1 MSSTT
6 VRFWRGAWVVDIS
19 ERTDGKRQRT
29 IKTFGAGAKAKAAAQ
44 AYATDKAPQAK
55 GGKYW
60 ERQSATFADLWD
72 KFAAHELTGSDRRP
86 STVADYKALARLYLV
101 PHLGACRLADID
113 TEVIM
118 TMKSA
123 LQAEPGSKAA
133 GKEGSGKPLSAR
145 SVAKVLIL
153 GGTVWRYGRRIKL
166 VDGSPFS
173 DVKKPRAAKRVPY
186 ILDAGEIGR
195 LRIALDVPAER
206 LLVELTLMTGL
217 RSGEIRGLIWESID
231 LEGKRL
237 FVERQAS
244 RRGEEAAT
252 KTESSVRPVPL
263 PAYLI
268 PELKR
273 WKLACPIT
281 QRGLVFPCEPNARG
295 ERGPI
300 DADKLLRH
308 ILRRALRRAGLPALR
323 FHDLRHMAGTL
334 MHEAGVSLK
343 RAQEILG
350 HASERTTLAIYTHSM
365 RRTHDDS
372 ADKIA
377 VLAGLAP
384 ASNIPG
390 NNGETI
396 ASVEPQEAAVSDCF
410 LGSRGWNRTNDQ
422 RINSPSLYR

>member
-1 MSSTT
+1 MSSAS

-19 ERTDGKRQRT
+19 NTVGGKRQRT
-29 IKTFGAGAKAKAAAQ
+29 IKTFGPGAKAKGAAQ
-44 AYATDKAPQAK
+44 AYAGEIAPQAK

-72 KFAAHELTGSDRRP
+72 KFAAHELAGSDRRP
-86 STVADYKALARLYLV
+86 STVADYKALGRLYLV
-101 PHLGACRLADID
+101 PHLGARLLGDID

-123 LQAEPGSKAA
+123 LQADAGSKAA
-133 GKEGSGKPLSAR
+133 GREGSGKPLSAR

-166 VDGSPFS
+166 VDGNPFA
-173 DVKKPRAAKRVPY
+173 DVRKPRAAKRVPY
-186 ILDAGEIGR
+186 ILDVEEIGK
-195 LRIALDVPAER
+195 LRTALSVPFER
-206 LLVELTLMTGL
+206 LLVELTLTTGL
-217 RSGEIRGLIWESID
+217 RSGEIRGLVWDSID

-244 RRGEEAAT
+244 RRGEEAVT

-281 QRGLVFPCEPNARG
+281 ERGLVFPGEPNTRG
-295 ERGPI
+295 ERNAI

-384 ASNIPG
+384 APKFLG
-390 NNGETI
+390 NNLETSG
-396 ASVEPQEAAVSDCF
+396 SVKSHESAVSDC
-410 LGSRGWNRTNDQ
+410 LIGSRGWDRTNDQ